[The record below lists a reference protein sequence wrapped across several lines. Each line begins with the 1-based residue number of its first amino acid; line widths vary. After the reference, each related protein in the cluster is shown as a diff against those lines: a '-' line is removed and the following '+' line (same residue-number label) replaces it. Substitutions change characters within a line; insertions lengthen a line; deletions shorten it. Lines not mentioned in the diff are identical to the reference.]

1 MCQSHCQQRGQLYV
15 PIDGGDTPMCM

>member
-1 MCQSHCQQRGQLYV
+1 MCQSHCQQFGQLYI